1 MIGTSVMKEL
11 DLGSIRQKKVN
22 KKSCK
27 SNNFEG
33 FKQTPLNNS
42 TNLIIKHLP
51 WNSISILN

>member
-1 MIGTSVMKEL
+1 MIRTSVMKEL
-11 DLGSIRQKKVN
+11 DLGSIRQKKV

-33 FKQTPLNNS
+33 LKQTALNNS
-42 TNLIIKHLP
+42 ANLIRKHLP